1 MNPTVQVA
9 TTPNAS
15 PAFMKAIGI
24 ARIPDP
30 KLPFSKWMKVSRS
43 LSTRESDAMNR
54 GRVSTALYH
63 INLKL

>member
-1 MNPTVQVA
+1 MNPMAKVA

-30 KLPFSKWMKVSRS
+30 KLPFSKWIKVSRS
-43 LSTRESDAMNR
+43 LKTRESDAMNR
-54 GRVSTALYH
+54 GTQ
-63 INLKL
+63 